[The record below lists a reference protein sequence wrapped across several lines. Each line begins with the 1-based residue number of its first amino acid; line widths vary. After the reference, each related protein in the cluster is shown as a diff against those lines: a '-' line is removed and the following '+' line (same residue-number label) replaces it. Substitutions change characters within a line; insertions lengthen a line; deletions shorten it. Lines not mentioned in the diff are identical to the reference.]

1 MKQEGV
7 KRVRGGQ
14 LSASYKT
21 KAEHLAEYK
30 SKLKE
35 LEAQL
40 EVIKTQPPSPYVSS
54 VESME
59 IRIRN
64 IKQYI
69 KFKTR
74 K

>member
-40 EVIKTQPPSPYVSS
+40 EVIKTQPPSPYIS
-54 VESME
+54 VPSME

-69 KFKTR
+69 KARTR

>member
-21 KAEHLAEYK
+21 KAQHLAEYK

-40 EVIKTQPPSPYVSS
+40 EVIKTQPPSPYVS

-69 KFKTR
+69 KAKSR
-74 K
+74 R